1 MAVGYSVLGSNRAI
15 TDPYSEAIQPFY
27 IVLPTG
33 KLRTGSPSKR
43 QRALPETSPSSIL
56 KQIRG
61 AEFGLGHSMQCS
73 EKRTQQLGRGTKRND
88 EHMTQ
93 TKFKT

>member
-33 KLRTGSPSKR
+33 KLRTGSSSKH
-43 QRALPETSPSSIL
+43 QRALLGTSPSSIL
-56 KQIRG
+56 KQIR
-61 AEFGLGHSMQCS
+61 AKFGLGHSMQCG
-73 EKRTQQLGRGTKRND
+73 EKRTQQLGGVQNG
-88 EHMTQ
+88 MMSI
-93 TKFKT
+93 